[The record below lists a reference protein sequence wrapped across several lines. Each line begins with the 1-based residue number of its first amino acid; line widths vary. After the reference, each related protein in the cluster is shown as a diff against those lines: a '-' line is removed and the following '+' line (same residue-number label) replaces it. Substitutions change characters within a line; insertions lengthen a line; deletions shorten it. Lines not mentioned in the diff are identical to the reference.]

1 MVVPGEDLWVD
12 GHRLRVVHLG
22 ADGLRAVAVGRSVVA
37 IDVGVVAV
45 EGGTELTV
53 AVRGP
58 RGWAAELGERV
69 ARRAAVL
76 AEARVVV
83 GAAVV
88 REEVAAVG
96 GVEKRVLAQQ
106 RAYPAEAAG
115 LWEFPGGR
123 VEVGESDRDAV
134 RRECWEELG
143 IEVRA
148 GEVIGPDVVLKDD
161 LVLRL
166 YAAEAPEGTPKAH
179 DHQALAWLGEG
190 ALDSVEWLPADRV
203 LIPALRGVLA
213 G

>member
-1 MVVPGEDLWVD
+1 MWGWWRWRGYRVD
-12 GHRLRVVHLG
+12 RGG
-22 ADGLRAVAVGRSVVA
+22 AGAAGVGGG
-37 IDVGVVAV
+37 VGG
-45 EGGTELTV
+45 EGGSAGGGV
-53 AVRGP
+53 GGGSGRGGGGCGAGGGC
-58 RGWAAELGERV
+58 RGGGCGE
-69 ARRAAVL
+69 AG
-76 AEARVVV
+76 V
-83 GAAVV
+83 GAA
-88 REEVAAVG
+88 
-96 GVEKRVLAQQ
+96 
-106 RAYPAEAAG
+106 AG
-115 LWEFPGGR
+115 LSGGGGWVVGVPGWAGR
-123 VEVGESDRDAV
+123 GGESDRDAV